1 MDETI
6 KLKYKDKNATM
17 QVLCR
22 DDDGLVV
29 QILNNVD
36 NDQTGRDAHQTNKS
50 QLTDLKLNQSK
61 DNADIYLVKIQET
74 ENMFSQKIVYI
85 VSIRKT
91 GLVNQ
96 KHCYAFPIYGF
107 ISDEF
112 VFG

>member
-1 MDETI
+1 
-6 KLKYKDKNATM
+6 M

-36 NDQTGRDAHQTNKS
+36 SDQTGRDAHQTNKS
-50 QLTDLKLNQSK
+50 QLTDLKMNQSK

-85 VSIRKT
+85 VSIPQDGVDQPKALLRVSHLRIHFRRIRLWLT
-91 GLVNQ
+91 
-96 KHCYAFPIYGF
+96 
-107 ISDEF
+107 
-112 VFG
+112 